1 MQEAKRQK
9 DGMEFEFIK
18 NCETLKPPLN
28 NWNKHQ
34 NYTVLHVNCII
45 VKQRQGAVS
54 KNWNCIYYLC
64 KGEVS
69 AGQAQS
75 YWAKQF
81 AEFANLP

>member
-9 DGMEFEFIK
+9 DGVEFEFIK
-18 NCETLKPPLN
+18 NCETLKPPLK
-28 NWNKHQ
+28 NWNKLQ

-45 VKQRQGAVS
+45 VKGGGILKIETVF
-54 KNWNCIYYLC
+54 ITYLS

-81 AEFANLP
+81 AEFADLP